1 MSNIQEK
8 RFLTY
13 EQQIELLKSK
23 KLHISDEKLAVENLK
38 QYSYYSLIS
47 GYKDIFKIEKNGE
60 YKADA
65 SFDNIVSLYTFDDYL
80 RIRFLHEI
88 IRVEKKLKS
97 LYSYSFCTL
106 YGDKQSDYLN
116 ATNYNYE
123 QYQDGVNKLIS
134 TIQKNLDHSEKYLY
148 VNYNQQKYGTVPFW
162 VIIQTLT
169 IGNISKIFFYS
180 RQELQSQVA
189 REFENVYGNHLSA
202 MLNVLSK
209 FRNVCAHGERLYNY
223 KTKKSILDLPIHS
236 KIENYNPT
244 SKNDLFNVLIC
255 LKYLS
260 EERDFISMVD
270 IIDQM
275 INVMIKALG
284 QDYATA
290 ILKEMGFP
298 KNWKDIGQLK
308 R

>member
-1 MSNIQEK
+1 MPENQDK

-13 EQQIELLKSK
+13 EQQIDLLKSK
-23 KLHISDEKLAVENLK
+23 KLHIANEKLAIKSLK

-60 YKADA
+60 YKTDA
-65 SFDNIVSLYTFDDYL
+65 TFENIVSLYIFDDYL
-80 RIRFLHEI
+80 RNRFLHEI
-88 IRVEKKLKS
+88 IRVEKKIKS

-106 YGDKQSDYLN
+106 YGDNQSDYLN

-134 TIQKNLDHSEKYLY
+134 TIQENLDHSEKYSY
-148 VNYNQQKYGTVPFW
+148 VNYNKHKYGTVPFW

-189 REFENVYGNHLSA
+189 REFENIYGNHLSA

-236 KIENYNPT
+236 KIKNYNPT

-260 EERDFISMVD
+260 EERDFTSMIK
-270 IIDQM
+270 IIDEM
-275 INVMIKALG
+275 INVIIKALG
-284 QDYATA
+284 KDYTSA

-298 KNWKDIGQLK
+298 KNWKDINILEK
-308 R
+308 

>member
-1 MSNIQEK
+1 MSNTKEK

-23 KLHISDEKLAVENLK
+23 KLHIDNEQLAIEKLK

-47 GYKDIFKIEKNGE
+47 GYKDIFKVEKNGD

-65 SFDNIVSLYTFDDYL
+65 CFEDIVSLYTFDDYL
-80 RIRFLHEI
+80 RNRFLHEI
-88 IRVEKKLKS
+88 IRIEKKIKS
-97 LYSYSFCTL
+97 LYSYSFCSL
-106 YGDKQSDYLN
+106 YGDNQNDYLN

-134 TIQKNLDHSEKYLY
+134 TIQRNLDNSEKYPY
-148 VNYNQQKYGTVPFW
+148 VNYNKQQYGTVPFW

-180 RQELQSQVA
+180 RQALQSQVA
-189 REFENVYGNHLSA
+189 REFDNIYGNHLSS

-223 KTKKSILDLPIHS
+223 KTKKSILDLPIHT

-260 EERDFISMVD
+260 KDSDFTS
-270 IIDQM
+270 
-275 INVMIKALG
+275 MIKTIDGMIRIMVNSLG

-290 ILKEMGFP
+290 ILNEMGFP
-298 KNWKDIGQLK
+298 ENWKDLGTLEK
-308 R
+308 

>member
-1 MSNIQEK
+1 MSDAKDK

-13 EQQIELLKSK
+13 EEQVELLRSK
-23 KLHISDEKLAVENLK
+23 NLIIMDENKAINTLK
-38 QYSYYSLIS
+38 RYSYYSLIS
-47 GYKDIFKIEKNGE
+47 GYKDIFKIEKNGK
-60 YKADA
+60 YK
-65 SFDNIVSLYTFDDYL
+65 DNTLFEHIEALYVFDDYL
-80 RIRFLHEI
+80 RNIFLHEI
-88 IRVEKKLKS
+88 IRIEKHIKS

-106 YGDKQSDYLN
+106 YGDNQSDYLN

-134 TIQKNLDHSEKYLY
+134 TIQKNLDHSEKYPY

-162 VIIQTLT
+162 IIIQTLT

-189 REFENVYGNHLSA
+189 REFENIYGNHLSA

-223 KTKKSILDLPIHS
+223 KTKKSILVLPIHS

-244 SKNDLFNVLIC
+244 SKNDLFNVVIC
-255 LKYLS
+255 FKYLS
-260 EERDFISMVD
+260 KKEDFSSFINTLSEMINIMTNTLGDEYSSMV
-270 IIDQM
+270 
-275 INVMIKALG
+275 
-284 QDYATA
+284 
-290 ILKEMGFP
+290 LKNMGFP
-298 KNWKDIGQLK
+298 QSWKDIDILEK
-308 R
+308 